1 MHERDIDP
9 TKVYISIKNNKS
21 FWRRIEHQERSFS
34 MEELKAAKKRIKSGK
49 ACGLDNIPAEVWLT
63 GDFNN
68 ELLDFYNKITN
79 RIRSIDA

>member
-1 MHERDIDP
+1 
-9 TKVYISIKNNKS
+9 
-21 FWRRIEHQERSFS
+21 